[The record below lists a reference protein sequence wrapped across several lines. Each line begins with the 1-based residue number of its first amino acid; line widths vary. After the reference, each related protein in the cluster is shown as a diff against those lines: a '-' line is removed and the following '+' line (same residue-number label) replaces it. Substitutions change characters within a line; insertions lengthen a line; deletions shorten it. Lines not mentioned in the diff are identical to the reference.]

1 MASVAMPARGVP
13 LTQRIILEAMMVRA
27 RRPFSQIPVMTML
40 LLVLLATLPVL
51 QVSSNTN
58 TSGNQSADPATVNTA
73 AAVMDRQ
80 SLTVAQIARP
90 PVADIAL
97 GGQQPVAQLI
107 PPPDGLQSVSFTL
120 GDGEGARPQSGGAML
135 LASGEYAAKGHVIVV
150 STFQADGA
158 ADPSS
163 LGRQPIVLAD
173 GTPAW
178 ATPGPHGKAPNQVAL
193 LQDGLIVTLSGDL
206 SIDDL
211 ASLASAIVIRW

>member
-1 MASVAMPARGVP
+1 
-13 LTQRIILEAMMVRA
+13 MVRA
-27 RRPFSQIPVMTML
+27 RRPFNQIPMMAML

-51 QVSSNTN
+51 QVSSDTN
-58 TSGNQSADPATVNTA
+58 TPGNQSADPATADAALPGMMDQPSPTA
-73 AAVMDRQ
+73 ATITQPLVADAVM
-80 SLTVAQIARP
+80 
-90 PVADIAL
+90 
-97 GGQQPVAQLI
+97 GGRRPVAQLI

-120 GDGEGARPQSGGAML
+120 GDGEGAPPQSGGATL

-158 ADPSS
+158 APSS
-163 LGRQPIVLAD
+163 LGPQPIVLAD

-211 ASLASAIVIRW
+211 ASLASAVVIRW